1 MKIML
6 KLLIAGFIVITFTL
20 PGTAKAEDLP
30 RFVNIA
36 TNPQGSIYYV
46 FGGTFAKVISNNTSI
61 KARVQASSGSSA
73 YIPAISRG
81 KIELGVNNT
90 NDVRLAYQGK
100 EPFISSPNIRVLTVV
115 CPLVVGMLVRNNS
128 DIDTMEDLR
137 GKRVA
142 AEFPAQISIKKN
154 IESMLA
160 ANGLSYD
167 DVKKVPCENLI
178 QGVQALMEGRV
189 DATAIAIFAGKAKEA
204 NSTIPGGVRFLSID
218 GSPEGAARMAESF
231 PGTYPVTVKANAPGT
246 VGIKEKTTVQ
256 AYDVFLIGSTH
267 LSVDAGYTIA
277 KALAGNNKEVQKGHG
292 MLSSFNK
299 EIMVKPNVTI
309 PYHNGAIKYYQEAG
323 LWNEEM
329 EKVQQELLTEAAK

>member
-1 MKIML
+1 MKKMI
-6 KLLIAGFIVITFTL
+6 KFIIACAVTVALAL
-20 PGTAKAEDLP
+20 PAAANAEDLP

-46 FGGTFAKVISNNTSI
+46 FGGTFAKVISNNTPI

-73 YIPAISRG
+73 YIPAVSRG

-90 NDVRLAYQGK
+90 NDARLAYQGK
-100 EPFISSPNIRVLTVV
+100 QPFVSSPNIRVLTVV
-115 CPLVVGMLVRNNS
+115 CPLVVGMMVRDKS
-128 DIDTMEDLR
+128 DIKTMEDLR

-142 AEFPAQISIKKN
+142 AEFPAQIAVRKN

-167 DVKKVPCENLI
+167 DVKKVPVENLI

-218 GSPEGAARMAESF
+218 GSPEGAERMAESF
-231 PGTYPVTVKANAPGT
+231 PGTYPVTVEANAPGT
-246 VGIKEKTTVQ
+246 VGIKEESTVQ

-267 LSVDAGYTIA
+267 LSEKAGYTIV
-277 KALAGNNKEVQKGHG
+277 KALAENPGEVQKGHG

-299 EIMVKPNVTI
+299 EIMAKPNVTI
-309 PYHNGAIKYYQEAG
+309 PYHDGAIKFYKEEG
-323 LWNEEM
+323 LWDKEM
-329 EKVQQELLTEAAK
+329 DKVQQ